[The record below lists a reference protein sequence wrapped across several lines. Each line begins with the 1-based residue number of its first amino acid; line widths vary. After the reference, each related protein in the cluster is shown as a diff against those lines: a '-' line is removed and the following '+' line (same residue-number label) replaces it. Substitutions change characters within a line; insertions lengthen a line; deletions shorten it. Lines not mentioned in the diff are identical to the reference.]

1 MTGRVKTADQLKEA
15 TILRAGGYSLAAIAN
30 KTGISAST
38 LQRHFRKFNTPKGS
52 LSSEAIEEARQA
64 LLNDAGFVDGLKC
77 QIAASIAD
85 DLAHVAQLRE
95 AMALTLEG
103 LMADSTLPAHYK
115 TRGLAALA
123 TSLRLTQEAG
133 RKALAIDNLP
143 PEQDSIPVL
152 TIAELTG
159 EEIESIH
166 RQQREAMG
174 YNAILAD
181 EEPNSIIEEVG

>member
-15 TILRAGGYSLAAIAN
+15 TILRAGGYSLAAITN

-38 LQRHFRKFNTPKGS
+38 LQRHFRKLNTPKGS
-52 LSSEAIEEARQA
+52 LSSEVIEEARQA
-64 LLNDAGFVDGLKC
+64 LLNDAGFVDGLKR

-103 LMADSTLPAHYK
+103 LMADNTLPAHYK

-133 RKALAIDNLP
+133 RKALAIDSLP
-143 PEQDSIPVL
+143 PVTSDGNSGV
-152 TIAELTG
+152 
-159 EEIESIH
+159 
-166 RQQREAMG
+166 QRVK
-174 YNAILAD
+174 LL
-181 EEPNSIIEEVG
+181 